1 MHVEEVWVGTV
12 CCLRL
17 ECRSAGRSGVGI
29 CMSDAIYAVLG
40 MEDHARVASSVLAVE
55 VAGVRGHR
63 PRGTRGKTI

>member
-1 MHVEEVWVGTV
+1 
-12 CCLRL
+12 
-17 ECRSAGRSGVGI
+17 
-29 CMSDAIYAVLG
+29 MSDATYAVLG